1 MAVNNG
7 KMVTITC
14 STIEVNYKVNEII
27 RWMDSDNKDW
37 YQITAMVYW
46 SFDIVPDL
54 STVSNSWYYR

>member
-1 MAVNNG
+1 
-7 KMVTITC
+7 
-14 STIEVNYKVNEII
+14 
-27 RWMDSDNKDW
+27 MDSDNKDW